1 MIYETNFLFDD
12 QIKMSSIILGCKFNI
27 SFKKNKELFFACE
40 TILAFLESFFAT
52 SLSDLSPSTEEV
64 NIELHQNLELVSP
77 EYEYGGSS
85 SQYKVS
91 LNTFDYNSQ
100 SSDRMRN
107 FMLEFTGVILSRNF
121 MMRNSKD
128 YLETLFAKE
137 EVHERLSI
145 IFEHRNFSTNIL
157 GDNPSLFLEDWL
169 TAKSFKEYEPNRN
182 GPLPIKSYRTTKQK
196 DIKYDLE
203 RVPHNKRK
211 VFSIIDVPQ
220 WDKANWIGFGF
231 FADNSGLG
239 VFLAFENETEGKK
252 IFDGWINKFGKI
264 DQEEQIKITIIK
276 GVDSRNPYWYRV
288 HVCSNIQDS
297 HFESGNLF
305 TLASRYHELN
315 ATKPDN
321 LENLLVGYK
330 HFKKFRLC
338 LAKMVDKKTGHI
350 IPYYETAI
358 IKKELHIRN
367 AWEIGENDMD
377 MVVIKSG
384 DLPIIPSEVNNAPVL
399 DLLKKKKSK

>member
-1 MIYETNFLFDD
+1 
-12 QIKMSSIILGCKFNI
+12 
-27 SFKKNKELFFACE
+27 
-40 TILAFLESFFAT
+40 
-52 SLSDLSPSTEEV
+52 
-64 NIELHQNLELVSP
+64 
-77 EYEYGGSS
+77 
-85 SQYKVS
+85 
-91 LNTFDYNSQ
+91 
-100 SSDRMRN
+100 
-107 FMLEFTGVILSRNF
+107 
-121 MMRNSKD
+121 
-128 YLETLFAKE
+128 LFAKE